1 MSSLPYCSDL
11 GSSMPWESRR
21 RPTRHSDQTLIV
33 EAEQWLATL
42 PDDAQSHALAARF
55 PRIVNN
61 IVARLSCPRE
71 LADYMDDL
79 LVDRRGNRTGFPV
92 AVMTD
97 LIRLNSHFLKT
108 GRYPSMEP
116 TIDRRPTGAI
126 PSRERSVAPETLRRE
141 RSDSTPA
148 QRPLA
153 RRFLLRWLRDALRV

>member
-1 MSSLPYCSDL
+1 MGRDSF
-11 GSSMPWESRR
+11 WTSRR
-21 RPTRHSDQTLIV
+21 RPPRPSDQTLIV
-33 EAEQWLATL
+33 DAERWLAAL
-42 PDDAQSHALAARF
+42 PDEAQSLALPTRF

-61 IVARLSCPRE
+61 IVARLSDPHE

-79 LVDRRGNRTGFPV
+79 LVDRRGNRTGFPM

-126 PSRERSVAPETLRRE
+126 PSRERSIAPETLRRD
-141 RSDSTPA
+141 RAASTPA
-148 QRPLA
+148 RRPPA
-153 RRFLLRWLRDALRV
+153 RRSLLRRLRDALRV